1 MSAIVM
7 QRAALVLSLLSLSLP
22 GAAMAA
28 CRADRAEVLTEA
40 GVQAFRVEIADDLAE
55 QQQGLMY
62 RESMALSQGML
73 FVYDSPR
80 PLSFWMRNTLI
91 PLDILFFDETGTL
104 TTVQANARPL
114 DETPLP
120 GGVSQFVLEING
132 GLAARMGITEGSRL
146 RHPAVD
152 PSLAAA
158 ACE

>member
-1 MSAIVM
+1 MRRSF
-7 QRAALVLSLLSLSLP
+7 LSLALLAFLTPSGLL
-22 GAAMAA
+22 AA
-28 CRADRAEVLTEA
+28 CRADRVEVLTDS
-40 GVQAFRVEIADDLAE
+40 GLQAFRVEIADDPAE
-55 QQQGLMY
+55 QQRGLMY

-80 PLSFWMRNTLI
+80 SLSFWMRNTLI

-104 TTVQANARPL
+104 VTVQPMATPL

-152 PSLAAA
+152 QAVAAA
-158 ACE
+158 PCE